1 MNTIQQLTMLYVQL
15 HNIRMV
21 LLLIAVILTA
31 QLLSDMVTTM
41 LYTNRLSIKIAYLL
55 LVLFLVVASYTI
67 KGLLI

>member
-21 LLLIAVILTA
+21 LLLIAVILTV
-31 QLLSDMVTTM
+31 QLLSDMVTSM
-41 LYTNRLSIKIAYLL
+41 LYTDKLSIKIAYFL
-55 LVLFLVVASYTI
+55 LVLFLVIASYTI